1 MPFTFMGLA
10 LTLLSTVTKLGR
22 LVKDGRIKSVEEVYL
37 YSMPVKEPEIMDY
50 FFKDS
55 LKDEVM

>member
-1 MPFTFMGLA
+1 MDLA
-10 LTLLSTVTKLGR
+10 LTFLSTVTKLGR